1 MTPSNTLTPAK
12 NAITYTAGGQEITLN
27 AGIIKR
33 YLVSGDADKV
43 TDQEVLLFAKLCQ
56 YQGLN
61 PFLREAY
68 LVKYGSS
75 PAQTITSKAALE
87 KRAARCK
94 DYRGFEAGIIIR
106 RPDGTIEQR
115 PGTFYAEDEQLVG
128 GWAKVYVDG
137 YVVPVEA
144 TATLREYST
153 GKALWASKP
162 ATMIRKVAKVC
173 ALREA
178 FPDDMQ
184 GMYAA
189 EELDDAPEPPAVE
202 IPATPP
208 TPPADSFAAIMEG
221 ED

>member
-75 PAQTITSKAALE
+75 PAQIITSKAALE

-94 DYRGFEAGIIIR
+94 DYRGFEAGIIVR

-189 EELDDAPEPPAVE
+189 EELDAPEPPAVE
-202 IPATPP
+202 IPATAP

>member
-1 MTPSNTLTPAK
+1 MTPSNTLSPAK

-202 IPATPP
+202 IPAATP

-221 ED
+221 DD

>member
-1 MTPSNTLTPAK
+1 MTPSNTLAPAK
-12 NAITYTAGGQEITLN
+12 NAITYTAGGQEITLT

-68 LVKYGSS
+68 LVKYGNS
-75 PAQTITSKAALE
+75 PAQTIVSKGALE
-87 KRAARCK
+87 KRAYRCK
-94 DYRGFEAGIIIR
+94 DYRGFEAGIIVR
-106 RPDGTIEQR
+106 HADGTIEQR

-144 TATLREYST
+144 TASLREYST
-153 GKALWASKP
+153 GKALWQSKP

-189 EELDDAPEPPAVE
+189 EEMGDAPEPPAVE
-202 IPATPP
+202 ISAAAP
-208 TPPADSFAAIMEG
+208 PPADSFAAIMEG
-221 ED
+221 DD

>member
-27 AGIIKR
+27 SGIIKR

-94 DYRGFEAGIIIR
+94 DYRGFEAGIIVR

-202 IPATPP
+202 IPATEP
-208 TPPADSFAAIMEG
+208 TPPTDSFAAIMEG

>member
-1 MTPSNTLTPAK
+1 MTPSNTLAPAK
-12 NAITYTAGGQEITLN
+12 NAFTYTAGGQVITLN

-68 LVKYGSS
+68 LVKYGNS
-75 PAQTITSKAALE
+75 PAQTITSKSALE

-202 IPATPP
+202 IPATAP
-208 TPPADSFAAIMEG
+208 TPPEDSFAAIMEG
-221 ED
+221 DD

>member
-27 AGIIKR
+27 SGIIKR

-94 DYRGFEAGIIIR
+94 DYRGFEAGIIVR

-202 IPATPP
+202 IPATAP
-208 TPPADSFAAIMEG
+208 TPSADSFAAIMEG

>member
-202 IPATPP
+202 IPATAP
-208 TPPADSFAAIMEG
+208 TPPEDSFEAIMEG
-221 ED
+221 DD

>member
-1 MTPSNTLTPAK
+1 MTPSNTLAPAK

-68 LVKYGSS
+68 LVKYGSA
-75 PAQTITSKAALE
+75 PAQAITSKAALE

-144 TATLREYST
+144 AATLREYST

-178 FPDDMQ
+178 FPDELQ

-208 TPPADSFAAIMEG
+208 TPPADSFTAIMEG

>member
-94 DYRGFEAGIIIR
+94 DYRGFEAGIIVR

>member
-202 IPATPP
+202 IPATAP

>member
-106 RPDGTIEQR
+106 RPDGTIEHR

-189 EELDDAPEPPAVE
+189 EELDGAPEPPAVE
-202 IPATPP
+202 IPATEP
-208 TPPADSFAAIMEG
+208 TPPTDSFAAIMVG
-221 ED
+221 DD

>member
-1 MTPSNTLTPAK
+1 MTPSNTLAPAK

-94 DYRGFEAGIIIR
+94 DYRGFEAGIIVR

-115 PGTFYAEDEQLVG
+115 PGTFYADDEQLVG

-202 IPATPP
+202 IPATAP
-208 TPPADSFAAIMEG
+208 TPSADSFAAIMEG

>member
-1 MTPSNTLTPAK
+1 MTPSNTLSPAK

-202 IPATPP
+202 IPAAA
-208 TPPADSFAAIMEG
+208 PPADSFAAIMEG

>member
-94 DYRGFEAGIIIR
+94 DYRGFEAGIIVR

-202 IPATPP
+202 IPATAP
-208 TPPADSFAAIMEG
+208 TPSADSFAAIMEG

>member
-1 MTPSNTLTPAK
+1 MTPSNTLAPAK

-68 LVKYGSS
+68 LVKYGNS
-75 PAQTITSKAALE
+75 PAQTITSKSALE

-94 DYRGFEAGIIIR
+94 GFRGFEAGIIIR

-144 TATLREYST
+144 TASLREYST
-153 GKALWASKP
+153 GKALWQSKP

-202 IPATPP
+202 IPEA
-208 TPPADSFAAIMEG
+208 PADSFAAIMEG
-221 ED
+221 DD

>member
-94 DYRGFEAGIIIR
+94 DYRGFEAGIIVR

-202 IPATPP
+202 IPATAP
-208 TPPADSFAAIMEG
+208 TPSTDSFAAIMEG

>member
-33 YLVSGDADKV
+33 YLVIGDADKV

-75 PAQTITSKAALE
+75 PAQNITSKAALE

-94 DYRGFEAGIIIR
+94 DYRGFEAGIIVR

-137 YVVPVEA
+137 YVVPVET

-202 IPATPP
+202 IPATAP
-208 TPPADSFAAIMEG
+208 TPSADSFAAIMEG

>member
-189 EELDDAPEPPAVE
+189 EEMDDAPEPPAVE
-202 IPATPP
+202 IPATAP
-208 TPPADSFAAIMEG
+208 TPPEDSFAAIMEG
-221 ED
+221 DD

>member
-1 MTPSNTLTPAK
+1 MTPSNTLAPAK

-43 TDQEVLLFAKLCQ
+43 TDQEILLFAKLCQ

-115 PGTFYAEDEQLVG
+115 LGTFYAEDEQLVG

-202 IPATPP
+202 VPATAP

>member
-1 MTPSNTLTPAK
+1 MTPSNTLAPAK

-33 YLVSGDADKV
+33 YLVSGDADQV

-115 PGTFYAEDEQLVG
+115 PGTFYAEEEQLVG

-189 EELDDAPEPPAVE
+189 EELDDAPEPTTVE

>member
-1 MTPSNTLTPAK
+1 MTPSNTLAPAK

-68 LVKYGSS
+68 LVKYGNS
-75 PAQTITSKAALE
+75 PAQTITSKSALE

-94 DYRGFEAGIIIR
+94 DFRGFEAGIIIR

-144 TATLREYST
+144 TASLREYST
-153 GKALWASKP
+153 GKALWQSKP

-189 EELDDAPEPPAVE
+189 EEMGDAPEPPAVE
-202 IPATPP
+202 ISAAAP
-208 TPPADSFAAIMEG
+208 PPADSFAAIMEG
-221 ED
+221 DD

>member
-1 MTPSNTLTPAK
+1 MTPSNTLAPAK

-27 AGIIKR
+27 AGIVKR
-33 YLVSGDADKV
+33 YLVIGDADKV

-68 LVKYGSS
+68 LVKYGNS
-75 PAQTITSKAALE
+75 PAQIITSKSALE

-94 DYRGFEAGIIIR
+94 GFRGFEAGIIIR

-144 TATLREYST
+144 TASLREYST
-153 GKALWASKP
+153 GKALWQSKP

-202 IPATPP
+202 IPEA
-208 TPPADSFAAIMEG
+208 PADSFAAIMEG
-221 ED
+221 DD

>member
-202 IPATPP
+202 IPAEAPP
-208 TPPADSFAAIMEG
+208 QDFAAIMEG

>member
-153 GKALWASKP
+153 GKALWQSKP

-202 IPATPP
+202 IPAAA
-208 TPPADSFAAIMEG
+208 PPADSFAAIMEG

>member
-33 YLVSGDADKV
+33 YLVSGDADQV

-56 YQGLN
+56 HQGLN
-61 PFLREAY
+61 PFLKDAY
-68 LVKYGSS
+68 LVKYRNS
-75 PAQTITSKAALE
+75 PAQTIVSKGALE
-87 KRAARCK
+87 KRAYRCK
-94 DYRGFEAGIIIR
+94 DYRGFEAGIIVR
-106 RPDGTIEQR
+106 HADGTIEQR
-115 PGTFYAEDEQLVG
+115 TGTFYADDEQLVG

-144 TATLREYST
+144 TASLREYGT

-162 ATMIRKVAKVC
+162 ATMIRKVAKMC

-178 FPDDMQ
+178 FPEDMIP
-184 GMYAA
+184 GAYIA
-189 EELDDAPEPPAVE
+189 EEMDAPEPPAVE
-202 IPATPP
+202 IPATTT

-221 ED
+221 DD

>member
-33 YLVSGDADKV
+33 YRVSGDADKV

>member
-1 MTPSNTLTPAK
+1 MTPSNTLAPAK

-68 LVKYGSS
+68 LVKYGNS
-75 PAQTITSKAALE
+75 PAQTITSKSALE
-87 KRAARCK
+87 KRAARRK
-94 DYRGFEAGIIIR
+94 DFRGFEAGIIIR

-144 TATLREYST
+144 TASLREYST
-153 GKALWASKP
+153 GKALWQSKP

-189 EELDDAPEPPAVE
+189 EEMGDAPEPPAVE
-202 IPATPP
+202 ISAAAP
-208 TPPADSFAAIMEG
+208 PPADSFAAIMEG
-221 ED
+221 DD

>member
-1 MTPSNTLTPAK
+1 MTPSNTLSPAK

-106 RPDGTIEQR
+106 RTDGTIEQR

-144 TATLREYST
+144 TATMREYST

-202 IPATPP
+202 IPAAA
-208 TPPADSFAAIMEG
+208 PPADSFAAIMEG

>member
-61 PFLREAY
+61 PFLRDAY

-75 PAQTITSKAALE
+75 PAQTITSKSALE

-94 DYRGFEAGIIIR
+94 DYRGFEAGIIVR
-106 RPDGTIEQR
+106 RADGTIEHR
-115 PGTFYAEDEQLVG
+115 TGTFFADDEQLVG

-144 TATLREYST
+144 AVSLREYST
-153 GKALWASKP
+153 GKSLWAAKP

-178 FPDDMQ
+178 FPEDMQ
-184 GMYAA
+184 GLYAA
-189 EELDDAPEPPAVE
+189 EELDAPEPPAVE
-202 IPATPP
+202 IPSTTQ

-221 ED
+221 DD

>member
-94 DYRGFEAGIIIR
+94 DYRGFEAGIIVR

-128 GWAKVYVDG
+128 GWAKIYVDG

-208 TPPADSFAAIMEG
+208 ADSFAAIMEG
-221 ED
+221 DD

>member
-1 MTPSNTLTPAK
+1 MTPSNTLAPAK

-94 DYRGFEAGIIIR
+94 DYRGFEAGIIVR

-144 TATLREYST
+144 TVTLREYST

-202 IPATPP
+202 IPATAP
-208 TPPADSFAAIMEG
+208 TPSADSFAAIMEG
-221 ED
+221 DD

>member
-1 MTPSNTLTPAK
+1 MTPSNTLAPAK

-68 LVKYGSS
+68 LVKYGNS
-75 PAQTITSKAALE
+75 PAQIITSKSALE

-94 DYRGFEAGIIIR
+94 DFRGFEAGIIIR

-144 TATLREYST
+144 TASLREYST
-153 GKALWASKP
+153 GKALWQSKP

-184 GMYAA
+184 GMYVA
-189 EELDDAPEPPAVE
+189 EELDAPEPPAVE
-202 IPATPP
+202 IPAAAPA
-208 TPPADSFAAIMEG
+208 PPADSFAAIMEG
-221 ED
+221 DD

>member
-68 LVKYGSS
+68 LVKYGNS

-94 DYRGFEAGIIIR
+94 DYRGFEAGIIVR

-128 GWAKVYVDG
+128 GWAKIYVDG

-202 IPATPP
+202 IPAVTP

>member
-202 IPATPP
+202 IPAAE
-208 TPPADSFAAIMEG
+208 PPADSFVAIMEG

>member
-106 RPDGTIEQR
+106 RPDGAIEQR

-189 EELDDAPEPPAVE
+189 EELDAPEPPAVE
-202 IPATPP
+202 IPATAP
-208 TPPADSFAAIMEG
+208 TPPEDSFAAIMEG

>member
-189 EELDDAPEPPAVE
+189 EEMGDAPEPPAVE
-202 IPATPP
+202 IPATTT

-221 ED
+221 D

>member
-68 LVKYGSS
+68 LVKYGNS
-75 PAQTITSKAALE
+75 PAQAITSKAALE

-144 TATLREYST
+144 TATMREYNT

-189 EELDDAPEPPAVE
+189 EEMGDAPEPPAVE
-202 IPATPP
+202 IPAAQP

-221 ED
+221 DD

>member
-75 PAQTITSKAALE
+75 PAQTIVSKGALE

-94 DYRGFEAGIIIR
+94 DYRGFEAGIIVR

-202 IPATPP
+202 IPAAAPP
-208 TPPADSFAAIMEG
+208 VDSFAAIMEG